1 MYNVNVYLDSFSFYY
16 KIIKYIVN
24 EGQSRTDAKQGTVGS
39 KDKDLFCARLR
50 ALSEHVVK
58 IIVLCNE
65 RKAPEHPRD
74 EMTRSIITA
83 SLVQQSCSR
92 GNFSN

>member
-1 MYNVNVYLDSFSFYY
+1 M
-16 KIIKYIVN
+16 K
-24 EGQSRTDAKQGTVGS
+24 GQRRTDANQGPVES
-39 KDKDLFCARLR
+39 KDKYVFCARIR

-58 IIVLCNE
+58 IIVLHNE

-83 SLVQQSCSR
+83 SLVHQSCSR
-92 GNFSN
+92 GNFSK